1 MVNMKEKLPINKD
14 VLIWARTSIGLST
27 DEVADKFKKTS
38 RDIEEWEDG
47 TTSPTYSQLERL
59 AHEIYKR
66 PLAVF
71 FFPTVPTEETPKTD
85 FRTLPDTI
93 IEKLPPEILK
103 LYRRAK
109 LFQLY
114 LEELYEGSNPV
125 QKSLIDSFVMNE
137 RSGIESITKD
147 IRKELGIT
155 IDEQARWNSAET
167 AFKKWREV
175 LESHGVFVFKDA
187 FKNDTYSGFCLYDS
201 KYPIIFVNNSMP
213 DSRQVFTLFHE
224 LCHLLYRS
232 GGIDFRSNEIMHTF
246 NGYYLNIE
254 VSCNKFSNEFL
265 VPQEVFDSFQP
276 LISETHFQHLADY
289 FSVSREVI
297 MRNYLDRGLIDENY
311 YKQMATKWIEK
322 AKEHKDEST
331 GGNYFYNQKA
341 YLGDKYI
348 NLVYRKYYQNQIAI
362 DNVAEYLN
370 IKAKNLPAFE
380 FLVMDGGKLK

>member
-1 MVNMKEKLPINKD
+1 MKEKLPVNKD

-47 TTSPTYSQLERL
+47 TTSPSYAQLERL

-71 FFPTVPTEETPKTD
+71 FFPNVPTEESPKTD

-93 IEKLPPEILK
+93 TEKLPPEIVK

-114 LEELYEGSNPV
+114 LEELYEGSKPI
-125 QKSLIDSFVMNE
+125 QKSLLDIFLMNE
-137 RSGIESITKD
+137 SSEVESITKD
-147 IRKELGIT
+147 IRKELGIP
-155 IDEQARWNSAET
+155 IEEQSKWNSAET

-175 LESHGVFVFKDA
+175 LEAHGIFVFKDA

-201 KYPIIFVNNSMP
+201 KYPIIFINNSMP

-224 LCHLLYRS
+224 LGHLLYRS
-232 GGIDFRSNEIMHTF
+232 GGIDFRSKEIIGTLYGHF
-246 NGYYLNIE
+246 LNIE
-254 VSCNKFSNEFL
+254 VSCNRFSNEFL
-265 VPQEVFDSFQP
+265 VPQDIFDSFQP
-276 LISETHFQHLADY
+276 SISEANFQRLADY

-297 MRNYLDRGLIDENY
+297 LRNYLDRRLVNGDY
-311 YKQMATKWIEK
+311 YDQMVIKWNKQ
-322 AKEHKDEST
+322 AKEKKEEGS
-331 GGNYFYNQKA
+331 GGNYFYSQKA

-348 NLVYRKYYQNQIAI
+348 NLVYGKYYQNKIAI

-380 FLVMDGGKLK
+380 YLVMDGGKLR